1 MKTIRT
7 LLAVFLLTPALLL
20 ATSIRDDAKLFSPE
34 GVKKAEQKIDDL
46 KKAYKTELFV
56 ETFAKAEKMDEAKNK
71 QGKGDPKY
79 FEKWAAARYK
89 ELKVDG
95 VYVLICTDPNYL
107 QVVSGKMME
116 KKGFDDK
123 KRDELANLMKA
134 QFKEKKFDAGLMAV
148 VAEVSETLKEKTP
161 APKKTTTEKAV
172 EKANSTAE
180 GLPSWT
186 TWLCVGLVALLGLW
200 IVVGLIRAFMGVG
213 QPQPQ
218 PYNPA
223 MGGYQQPG
231 MYQQPMQQQPA
242 GGGGF
247 FSSLLGGMVGAAA
260 GMYVYNSFFGSST
273 PSVFGST
280 TPPADPNAGVDN
292 SPQTSGGGGGW
303 DQSTPADAG
312 GGGGGD
318 WGATQEDWGGG
329 GGDGGDWGG
338 GGDGGGDGGGG
349 GDW

>member
-1 MKTIRT
+1 MRTIRN
-7 LLAVFLLTPALLL
+7 LAAVFLLAPGLLL
-20 ATSIRDDAKLFSPE
+20 AASIRDDAKLFTAE
-34 GVKKAEQKIDDL
+34 GVKKAEQKIDEF
-46 KKAYKTELFV
+46 KKAHKAELFV
-56 ETFAKAEKMDEAKNK
+56 ETFAKAEKMDLAKK
-71 QGKGDPKY
+71 DGKTDPKY
-79 FEKWAAARYK
+79 FQKWAADRYK

-95 VYVLICTDPNYL
+95 VYVLVCKEPTFV
-107 QVVSGKMME
+107 QVATGKMMD
-116 KKGFDDK
+116 KKGFDGK
-123 KRDELANLMKA
+123 KRDELVKLMTE
-134 QFKEKKFDAGLMAV
+134 QFKKKEFDAGLLAV
-148 VAEVSETLKEKTP
+148 VAEVGDTLKGKAP
-161 APKKTTTEKAV
+161 APKKTSTERAV
-172 EKANSTAE
+172 DKANETAE

-200 IVVGLIRAFMGVG
+200 IVVGLIRAFMGMG

-247 FSSLLGGMVGAAA
+247 LSSLLGGMVGAAA
-260 GMYVYNSFFGSST
+260 GMYMYNSFFGSST
-273 PSVFGST
+273 PSAFGST

-292 SPQTSGGGGGW
+292 TPQTDGGGGGW
-303 DQSTPADAG
+303 DQSTPADAS

-318 WGATQEDWGGG
+318 WGSTQEDWGGG
-329 GGDGGDWGG
+329 DTGGGDW